1 MLAGAPGFYVSAEG
15 SFSKRARWVLFVSS
29 DDAKPIRLLYQ
40 GDDVLMPVGIPGTEE
55 YFLGGPVRT
64 PWFAY
69 RYLGFP
75 MDLATRTA
83 DACP

>member
-1 MLAGAPGFYVSAEG
+1 
-15 SFSKRARWVLFVSS
+15 LFVSS